1 MKSFAKIAS
10 LALVIGLALT
20 LVWNTGTTKAQE
32 QERPAPSS
40 ENQSDLWSIV
50 TEDQIASRGARTLV
64 PEKYLTF
71 RVDSARLR
79 DSLLRSPE
87 EFSDAARNSRNVI
100 QLPKPDGTFVRFRVE
115 DSPIMSPEIAK
126 QHPTWRTYQAFG
138 IDEPG
143 TTARLDFTDTGFHGY
158 VFALEGTYS
167 IDPFQANDL
176 NNYIVFYKK
185 EFGAP
190 SSGFH
195 CRIDEL
201 LKDEPNLFDTQKS
214 AILAPEFTHGSQLR
228 TYRLAVAT
236 TFEYTNFFRQ
246 VGDSDAQAQARAL
259 AQVVTSVNRID
270 GVYRKE
276 LSVRFTLV
284 SGTNLT
290 YVVNP
295 EVPADYANN
304 GSSGDLN
311 QNQTNVDAVI
321 GSANYDFGHVFQTAN
336 GGIAALSSVCGA
348 SKARGLSGLPN
359 PTGDP
364 FDVDYVAHEMGHQ
377 MGGNHTFNAAANCG
391 SVGVRREPGSA
402 VTIMGYAGICGS
414 TANLARNSID
424 TFHVV
429 NLTEAINFLAGA
441 GGTCGTLATPNNP
454 PVVGALINYTIP
466 FNTPFMLT
474 ATATD
479 GDSNPLTYSWE
490 QNDAGSSQSNYPGTT
505 DDDDIGLIFRPGF
518 RSYLP
523 VASGSRSFPSLT
535 YILNNSNEAPITYT
549 GTSATGTICAGT
561 CITGEDLPSAA
572 RTMNFRVTVR
582 DGLGGI
588 SDAGTVLTVVNT
600 TTPFKVTTQN
610 SASTWTGNT
619 NVLVTWDVSGT
630 TGGGI
635 DTANVKISLS
645 TDGGQTFPTT
655 ILATTANDGTET
667 INVPN
672 SPTTTARIKVEAVGN
687 IFFDINDVNFTIVA
701 GGGPTPTPTNTPI
714 VTPTPTSTP
723 TNTPTATPTP
733 AVGGVFSYTGP
744 PVTIVDNVPAGVNIT
759 VPVTCTGNITD
770 VDFRFDGVQS
780 PTVGATTVGVTHSW
794 VGDLAFR
801 LTSPNGTAVTF
812 FDRPGF
818 TGTGFGCSNNNISQL
833 LLNDDG
839 GFPSVEGQCA
849 TPADTS
855 AFPIGTFS
863 PNNPFTPMDGGA
875 ATGTWT
881 LNASDNAGGDTGQV
895 RAFSIILNNGNCG
908 AGTPTPTNTPTAT
921 PTATP
926 TNTPTAT
933 PTSTPVAT
941 ATPTNT
947 PTATPTATPV
957 VTGTPTNT
965 PTATPTA
972 TPTNTPTATPTP
984 ATARVVRVISTIGS
998 PGGTVVV
1005 PISLDSLGNEAALQ
1019 FSITFNTAILSNP
1032 TAVLGSGAPP
1042 NTSILVNPNEIAQG
1056 RFGVLVDS
1064 SNVFEQSPPSREVV
1078 RITFNV
1084 AANAPNGQTPITF
1097 GDQPIPRSL
1106 SDALGNTITASYS
1119 NGVVSIGPPGAAG
1132 FEADVAPRPN
1142 GDNGINATD
1151 VIQMRRFATTLD
1163 VPDPLTNE
1171 RQRADSSPRA
1181 TNGDGILNAG
1191 DVIQTRR
1198 YATTLDP
1205 LTPAGGPTS
1214 IMAGRITSIIDDVY
1228 SYFFGREVR
1237 IGESKADG
1245 MRVTV
1250 PVEITA
1256 MGDEMATG
1264 FTLEYDAARLSNPQ
1278 IVLGDGAA
1286 EGSTLTFN
1294 INEAG
1299 RIGILVDSNEVMTA
1313 SSTPKQIVMVTF
1325 DRSADVDSE
1334 TAITFTDSLAQR
1346 NVAGTTGG
1354 TLSTRF
1360 IGGSIK

>member
-20 LVWNTGTTKAQE
+20 LVWNTGTTNAQE
-32 QERPAPSS
+32 QERRAPSS

-87 EFSDAARNSRNVI
+87 EFSDAARNFRNVI

-115 DSPIMSPEIAK
+115 DSPILSPEIAK

-176 NNYIVFYKK
+176 ETYVVFYKK
-185 EFGAP
+185 DFGAVTRP
-190 SSGFH
+190 FH
-195 CRIDEL
+195 CRLDEVIAN
-201 LKDEPNLFDTQKS
+201 EPHLFDAPEPET
-214 AILAPEFTHGSQLR
+214 LAPQFVHGTQIR
-228 TYRLAVAT
+228 TYRLAVAS

-246 VGDSDAQAQARAL
+246 VGDTDAQAQARAL
-259 AQVVTSVNRID
+259 AAIVTSINRID

-276 LSVRFTLV
+276 LAVRFTLV
-284 SGTNLT
+284 SGTNIT
-290 YVVNP
+290 YVTNP
-295 EVPADYANN
+295 EMPANYNN
-304 GSSGDLN
+304 DGSSADLN
-311 QNQTNVDAVI
+311 ANQVNLDTIV
-321 GSANYDFGHVFQTAN
+321 GTGNYDVGHVFQTGF
-336 GGIAALSSVCGA
+336 GGIAQLQSVCNVSG
-348 SKARGLSGLPN
+348 KGRGLSGLPN
-359 PTGDP
+359 PVGDP
-364 FDVDYVAHEMGHQ
+364 FDVDFVAHELGHQ
-377 MGGNHTFNAAANCG
+377 FAGNHTFNSPPNCG
-391 SVGVRREPGSA
+391 SSPAAARREPGSA
-402 VTIMGYAGICGS
+402 VTIMGYAGICNS
-414 TANLARNSID
+414 TANVARNSID
-424 TFHVV
+424 TFHVY
-429 NLTEAINFLAGA
+429 NLTEAINFVNGAGA
-441 GGTCGTLATPNNP
+441 ACGTLSGTNAVPAI
-454 PVVGALINYTIP
+454 GALTNYTIP
-466 FNTPFMLT
+466 FNTPFMLN
-474 ATATD
+474 ASATD
-479 GDSNPLTYSWE
+479 ADGNPITYSWE
-490 QNDAGSSQSNYPGTT
+490 QSDSGASQASYPGTT
-505 DDDDIGLIFRPGF
+505 DDDDIGLVFRPGF
-518 RSYLP
+518 RSYIP
-523 VASGSRSFPSLT
+523 TTGSSRSFPSLP
-535 YILNNSNEAPITYT
+535 YILNNSNEAPITFT

-572 RTMNFRVTVR
+572 RIMNFRVTVR

-588 SDAGTVLTVVNT
+588 SDAGMTVNAINT
-600 TTPFKVTTQN
+600 TTPFRVTTQN
-610 SASTWTGNT
+610 TASTWTGNT
-619 NVLVTWDVSGT
+619 NVSVTWDVSGT

-655 ILATTANDGTET
+655 ILASTANDGSET

-714 VTPTPTSTP
+714 VTPTPTATP

-733 AVGGVFSYTGP
+733 AVGGVFSYAGA
-744 PVTIVDNVPAGVNIT
+744 PVTIPDNNPAGVAIPL
-759 VPVTCTGNITD
+759 PVNCAGNITD
-770 VDFRFDGVQS
+770 VDFRFDGTQS
-780 PTVGATTVGVTHSW
+780 PTVGNTGVGVTHSW
-794 VGDLAFR
+794 VGDLTFT
-801 LTSPNGTAVTF
+801 LQSPGGTSVTF
-812 FDRPGF
+812 VDRPGF
-818 TGTGFGCSNNNISQL
+818 TGTGFGCPNNNISQL
-833 LLNDDG
+833 LVNDEG
-839 GFPSVEGQCA
+839 GFPSIETNCDAAGTA
-849 TPADTS
+849 A
-855 AFPIGTFS
+855 AFPIGNFS

-881 LNASDNAGGDTGQV
+881 LNVSDSATDDTGQV

-908 AGTPTPTNTPTAT
+908 SATPTPTNT

-957 VTGTPTNT
+957 G
-965 PTATPTA
+965 TA

-984 ATARVVRVISTIGS
+984 TTARVVRVISAIGS

-1019 FSITFNTAILSNP
+1019 FSINFNTAILSNP

-1064 SNVFEQSPPSREVV
+1064 SNVFAQSPPSREVV

-1097 GDQPIPRSL
+1097 GDQPITRSL

-1132 FEADVAPRPN
+1132 FEGDVAPRPN
-1142 GDNGINATD
+1142 GDNGVNATD

-1163 VPDPLTNE
+1163 VPDPATNE
-1171 RQRADSSPRA
+1171 QQRADSSPRG
-1181 TNGDGILNAG
+1181 TSGDGILNAG

-1214 IMAGRITSIIDDVY
+1214 IMAGRIKSIIDDVY

-1237 IGESKADG
+1237 LGESKADG

-1264 FTLEYDAARLSNPQ
+1264 FTLEYDATRLSNPQ

-1286 EGSTLTFN
+1286 AGSTLTFN
-1294 INEAG
+1294 TNEAG
-1299 RIGILVDSNEVMTA
+1299 RIGILVDSTEVMTA
-1313 SSTPKQIVMVTF
+1313 SSTPKTIIMVTF

-1346 NVAGTTGG
+1346 SVVGTTGNA
-1354 TLSTRF
+1354 LSTRY